1 LIQGIVLI
9 NIASGLEEE
18 VASKIKDI
26 PSVYQV
32 FLVYGTYD
40 AVALV
45 EVDDMGKL
53 RDVVLGNIRRIKGV
67 LSTTTLIVMES
78 MKGARQAT

>member
-1 LIQGIVLI
+1 MIQGIVLI

-26 PSVYQV
+26 PSISQV

-53 RDVVLGNIRRIKGV
+53 RDIVLGNIRRIKGV

-78 MKGARQAT
+78 MSGSKQPT

>member
-1 LIQGIVLI
+1 MIQGIILI

-18 VASKIKDI
+18 VVSKIKDI
-26 PSVYQV
+26 PSISQV

-45 EVDDMGKL
+45 EVEDMGKL

-78 MKGARQAT
+78 IKGSKQST

>member
-1 LIQGIVLI
+1 MIQGIVLI

-26 PSVYQV
+26 PSISQV

-53 RDVVLGNIRRIKGV
+53 RDIVLGNIRRIKGV

-78 MKGARQAT
+78 MRGSKQPT

>member
-18 VASKIKDI
+18 VVSKIKGI
-26 PSVYQV
+26 PSVSQV

-78 MKGARQAT
+78 MKGMRQTT

>member
-1 LIQGIVLI
+1 MIQGIVLI

-18 VASKIKDI
+18 VVSRIKDI
-26 PSVYQV
+26 PSVSQV

-40 AVALV
+40 AVAIV
-45 EVDDMGKL
+45 ETDDMRKL

-67 LSTTTLIVMES
+67 ISTTTLIVMES
-78 MKGARQAT
+78 MKGTKQST

>member
-1 LIQGIVLI
+1 MIQGIVLI

-18 VASKIKDI
+18 VVSKIKDI
-26 PSVYQV
+26 PSVSQV

-53 RDVVLGNIRRIKGV
+53 RDIVLGNIRRIKGV

-78 MKGARQAT
+78 IRGSKQSA

>member
-18 VASKIKDI
+18 VISKIKDI
-26 PSVYQV
+26 PSVSQV

-40 AVALV
+40 AVAIV
-45 EVDDMGKL
+45 ETDDMRKL
-53 RDVVLGNIRRIKGV
+53 RDVVLGSIRRIKGV
-67 LSTTTLIVMES
+67 ISTTTLIVMES
-78 MKGARQAT
+78 MSGAKQST